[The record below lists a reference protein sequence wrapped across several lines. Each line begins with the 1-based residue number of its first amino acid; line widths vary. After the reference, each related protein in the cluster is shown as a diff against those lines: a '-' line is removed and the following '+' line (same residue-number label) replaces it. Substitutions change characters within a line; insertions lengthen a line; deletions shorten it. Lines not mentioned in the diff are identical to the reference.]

1 MGRVPLIVIEGTTT
15 ERERRLLQQAVDA
28 FEPWVLGSREELRC
42 RIASGA
48 MNALIQKVP
57 LHDRQG
63 EHGIH
68 TPTVE
73 EIHSVRR
80 DIAES
85 ARDYADA
92 LLEALG
98 R

>member
-1 MGRVPLIVIEGTTT
+1 MGRPPLIVIEGPST
-15 ERERRLLQQAVDA
+15 EREIQLIRQAVEA
-28 FEPWVLGSREELRC
+28 YEPWMRGSREDLRC

-48 MNALIQKVP
+48 MNALIEKLP
-57 LHDRQG
+57 LHDRLG

-73 EIHSVRR
+73 EISAVRR